1 MRRRG
6 RLHTT
11 GVCPSNGPTRL
22 CRPTNGTYGQPPNV
36 CKQNWMCC
44 VVSIESVAAA
54 LNGASSTA
62 GPYLVGLW
70 IGCVLVGGLYSYV
83 LLRRARCDQ
92 DRLRGQ
98 GAILE
103 YSAESTAGR
112 VWIRTKTF
120 LEFLGIGVCAVFLEV
135 PGGAGWLLLVK
146 AIARLAYLLLFIN
159 VILELAYNAWRDST
173 RDARLRAMLE
183 AHRWEMETIHDMRQK
198 LAHAVQPEAKLDSST
213 EADAVHTDPRD
224 AG

>member
-1 MRRRG
+1 
-6 RLHTT
+6 
-11 GVCPSNGPTRL
+11 
-22 CRPTNGTYGQPPNV
+22 
-36 CKQNWMCC
+36 
-44 VVSIESVAAA
+44 VSISIEGLAAT
-54 LNGASSTA
+54 LNGASAAA
-62 GPYLVGLW
+62 GPYLVGVW

-83 LLRRARCDQ
+83 LLRRARCDR

-98 GAILE
+98 GAVLE

-120 LEFLGIGVCAVFLEV
+120 LEFLGIGVCAVLLEV
-135 PGGAGWLLLVK
+135 PGGTGWLLLVK
-146 AIARLAYLLLFIN
+146 AVARLAYLLLFIN

-183 AHRWEMETIHDMRQK
+183 AHRQELDTIHDIRQK
-198 LAHAVQPEAKLDSST
+198 LADAVQPSEGEVGAKLNPRP
-213 EADAVHTDPRD
+213 EADAVHTDAGD